1 MEMIIMIKK
10 RILPLSA
17 LILSAAF
24 CVLPLSGCQEEK
36 DGLTKVSVSEVTHSV
51 FYAPMY
57 LADALGYFKDEG
69 IQIEL
74 TNAGGA
80 DNVMSSVLSGD
91 ADIGFCGP
99 EAALYVLVGGSTDV
113 PKVFGQLTQKDG
125 SFLVSRK
132 AEPNFQWTDLKG
144 KEILA
149 GRKGGVPAMTFEYI
163 LGNHGM
169 QDGVDVNLNYD
180 VAFNLMTGAFEA
192 GTADYCTMFD
202 PVAYEYEA
210 AGKGYVVASVGE
222 ASGEIP
228 YTCYMAKDSWLNKH
242 ADVAEGF
249 IRAVMKAIKYVH
261 ETPSATVAPY
271 LTDYFEATNVDSL
284 AASVERYRSIDA
296 WRTDMTVTAESFE
309 RLQDVIEGAGELQR
323 RAALSELVNNGFAE
337 KAHGEIY
344 K

>member
-1 MEMIIMIKK
+1 MPKK
-10 RILPLSA
+10 KLLLFPSLLLSSLFAILPLG
-17 LILSAAF
+17 
-24 CVLPLSGCQEEK
+24 GCKKKQTDDLK
-36 DGLTKVSVSEVTHSV
+36 TVNVSEVTHSI

-69 IQIEL
+69 IKIEL

-80 DNVMSSVLSGD
+80 DNVMSAVLSGD

-99 EAALYVLVGGSTDV
+99 EAALYVLVGGSTDT
-113 PKVFGQLTQKDG
+113 PKVFGQLTKRDG
-125 SFLVSRK
+125 SFLVSRTPQ
-132 AEPNFQWTDLKG
+132 PNFQWTDLKG
-144 KEILA
+144 SEILA

-163 LGNHGM
+163 LKQHNM
-169 QDGVDVNLNYD
+169 ADGVDVDLNYD
-180 VAFNLMTGAFEA
+180 VAFNLMTSAFEA

-222 ASGEIP
+222 ASGEVP
-228 YTCYMAKDSWLNKH
+228 YTCYMAKDSWLEKN

-249 IRAVMKAIKYVH
+249 TRAIMKAIKYVN

-271 LTDYFEATNVDSL
+271 LANYFEATNVDSL
-284 AASVERYRSIDA
+284 AASVERYKSIDSWQA
-296 WRTDMTVTAESFE
+296 NMCVSEEGFN
-309 RLQDVIEGAGELQR
+309 RLQDIIEGAGELQR
-323 RAALSELVNNGFAE
+323 RANLNELVDNRFAE
-337 KAHGEIY
+337 NAYKDIY

>member
-1 MEMIIMIKK
+1 MIQKK
-10 RILPLSA
+10 LFSLPSLLLSA
-17 LILSAAF
+17 CFLT
-24 CVLPLSGCQEEK
+24 LPLSGCNQK
-36 DGLTKVSVSEVTHSV
+36 DDGLKTVKVSEVTHSI

-57 LADALGYFKDEG
+57 LADALGYFEDEG
-69 IQIEL
+69 FEIEL

-80 DNVMSSVLSGD
+80 DNVMSSVLSGN

-113 PKVFGQLTQKDG
+113 PKVFGQLTKKDG

-132 AEPNFQWTDLKG
+132 AEPNFQWTDLRG

-149 GRKGGVPAMTFEYI
+149 GRRGGVPAMTFEYI

-180 VAFNLMTGAFEA
+180 VAFNLMTSAFEA

-228 YTCYMAKDSWLNKH
+228 YTCYMAKQSWLTENK
-242 ADVAEGF
+242 DVAEGF
-249 IRAVMKAIKYVH
+249 VRAVMKAIKYVN
-261 ETPSATVAPY
+261 ETPAATVAPY
-271 LTDYFEATNVDSL
+271 LTEYFEATSVDSL
-284 AASVERYRSIDA
+284 AASVDRYKAIDS
-296 WRTDMTVTAESFE
+296 WRTEMTVSEESFT

-323 RAALSELVNNGFAE
+323 RATLGELVDNSIAQ
-337 KAHGEIY
+337 KVYQEIY
-344 K
+344 A